1 MQRDLTQGGIT
12 KSMLRFAGPM
22 ILGNLLQQFY
32 NIVDT
37 RIVGKYLGS
46 APLAAVGSS
55 FTLMVFLTSI
65 ILGLCMGSGVVFSM
79 GFGAKNEEQ
88 LQSSFFT
95 AFVFIG
101 CLTLLINI
109 LVLYLLDPLLHVLQ
123 IPGNILSETKQ
134 YLQIIMYGLGFTFLY
149 NFFAS
154 LLRSL
159 GNSTIPLAFLAV
171 STLLNILLDLL
182 FVLSFKMGIPGVA
195 LATVLAQGVSALLT
209 ASYCFWKLPLT
220 RIHFSHLLV
229 TKNMIKDIALY
240 SLLTCVQQSIMN
252 FGILMVQGL
261 INGFGVKV
269 MAAFAAAVKIDSF
282 AYMPVQDFGNAFS
295 TFIAQNFGAN
305 KIERIRQ
312 GIRSAVKSALLFC
325 MVISAMVCLFA
336 ENLMLLFIQPEE
348 VDIIAM
354 GVQYLRIEG
363 ACYCGIGCLFLLYG
377 FYRGIGKPGF
387 SVVLTVISLGT
398 RVVLAYALAPIPSIG
413 LMGIWWAIP
422 IGWVLADGV
431 GLLYYR
437 KLEKQV
443 FLRAGDCKGNM
454 KEN

>member
-79 GFGAKNEEQ
+79 GFGAKNEGQ

-354 GVQYLRIEG
+354 GIQYLRIEG
-363 ACYCGIGCLFLLYG
+363 CLLYTSLRIYPSNCIIG
-377 FYRGIGKPGF
+377 HSRVCQRG
-387 SVVLTVISLGT
+387 S
-398 RVVLAYALAPIPSIG
+398 SI
-413 LMGIWWAIP
+413 
-422 IGWVLADGV
+422 
-431 GLLYYR
+431 
-437 KLEKQV
+437 
-443 FLRAGDCKGNM
+443 
-454 KEN
+454 